1 MKVLVQFEQPNL
13 EAGLAF
19 QGKSYTSNE
28 KIVEMTN

>member
-1 MKVLVQFEQPNL
+1 MKVLVQFQQPNL
-13 EAGLAF
+13 EALAF